1 MKLSTVLLLFGLIAI
16 SPIKSQKVIGVH
28 LLDYTSDEALI
39 RLSSDLDGLKKMGIN
54 TLFLEVDYH
63 FDFQSHPELVQT
75 NDPITKKGAE
85 KFAKICADKGMK
97 IIPQFQCL
105 GHQSWEQNTWKLLEV
120 YPELDLTPG
129 AFPNNDSIYCR
140 EWDVMN
146 IRVNQIIFPMIEEI
160 LTAFNADGLHLGLD
174 EVFLLGNAKSPSTVG
189 KDPAF
194 LFGKTI
200 REFHQYFTVRK
211 HKQLYMWGD
220 RLIDGPKYG
229 YGKWESSF
237 NGTAPAI
244 DSIPKDI
251 IICDWHYN
259 EQQRYPSVD
268 LFLEKGFRVLPS
280 SWKEVDAAKALI
292 RYSFAQQDENM
303 LGHLFTL
310 WGAVTKDQLLSY
322 PSMNAGLEIIKG
334 EKYHEVYVEQVGVS
348 TKGKLNVKMTTANPS
363 IEIHY
368 TLNGIR
374 PTIHS
379 TAYQGVF
386 EYESGQVIKAL
397 PFKEGEEVGLMTE
410 KEFLVH
416 KGLGKKVTF
425 VTPPSDK
432 YGQGDPSQL
441 LVNGEGFTLGY
452 SDGQW
457 LGYEGNDLEL
467 IIDLGQADSISTVS
481 MNFHNKVNDWV
492 HHPKTVEIYGSLDGN
507 QFFLIDKKKL
517 RKIGRPILSVRLG
530 KPSYARFV
538 KVVATNQVIPE
549 GFNGAGEKAWIFLDE
564 VVVQ

>member
-1 MKLSTVLLLFGLIAI
+1 MKQQVIFFLAVLSFIQFSKAQEIV
-16 SPIKSQKVIGVH
+16 GVH
-28 LLDYTSDEALI
+28 LLDYTSDQALST
-39 RLSSDLDGLKKMGIN
+39 LADDLDGLKRLGVN

-63 FDFQSHPELVQT
+63 FDFKSHPELIQT
-75 NDPITKKGAE
+75 EQPITKKGAE
-85 KFAKICADKGMK
+85 KFAKLCAEKGMK

-105 GHQSWEQNTWKLLEV
+105 GHQSWEKNTWKLLEV

-146 IRVNQIIFPMIEEI
+146 IRVNQIVFPMIEEI
-160 LTAFNADGLHLGLD
+160 IAAFNSDGVHLGMD
-174 EVFLLGNAKSPSTVG
+174 EVFLLGSPKSPSTVG

-211 HKQLYMWGD
+211 HKQLYIWGD

-237 NGTAPAI
+237 NGTAAAI

-259 EQQRYPSVD
+259 QQKKYPSVD

-280 SWKEVDAAKALI
+280 SWKDADAAEALI
-292 RYSFAQQDENM
+292 RYSFAKQNENM

-310 WGAVTKDQLLSY
+310 WGAVTKEQLLIY
-322 PSMNAGLEIIKG
+322 PSMNTGMEIIKG
-334 EKYHEVYVEQVGVS
+334 EKYHEVFVEQAKVS
-348 TKGKLNVKMTTANPS
+348 KTGNLTIKLSAANPAV
-363 IEIHY
+363 EIHY
-368 TLNGIR
+368 TLNGVR

-379 TAYQGVF
+379 TKYVGPF
-386 EYESGQVIKAL
+386 EYKSGQLIKAL
-397 PFKEGEEVGLMTE
+397 PFLKGEEAGLLTE

-416 KGLGKKVTF
+416 KALGKKVTF
-425 VTPPSDK
+425 LTAPSEK
-432 YGQGDPSQL
+432 YAAQNQASV

-457 LGYEGNDLEL
+457 LGFEGNDVEL
-467 IIDLGQADSISTVS
+467 VIDLGATDSIHQVQV
-481 MNFHNKVNDWV
+481 NFHNKVNDWV
-492 HHPKTVEIYGSLDGN
+492 HHPTDVQIFGSLDGE
-507 QFFLIDKKKL
+507 QYTLIDEKHL
-517 RKIGRPILSVRLG
+517 RKIGRPMLSVNLG
-530 KPSYARFV
+530 KASEARFI
-538 KVVATNQVIPE
+538 KLVAKNQVIPE
-549 GFNGAGEKAWIFLDE
+549 GFNGAGERAWIFLDE
-564 VVVQ
+564 VIVR